1 MIMWT
6 VVPMDI
12 VFYQSEPPPAYE
24 ELIYAG
30 TNMLVEKLSPT
41 QCRIVRI
48 LTTNPADYLR
58 PEIQPGTVLNYQ
70 PSPE

>member
-12 VFYQSEPPPAYE
+12 VFNPAEPAPTYE
-24 ELIYAG
+24 ELNYNG

-41 QCRIVRI
+41 QCRIVR
-48 LTTNPADYLR
+48 LLSTNPADYLR
-58 PEIQPGTVLNYQ
+58 PDIQPGVVLNYRLL
-70 PSPE
+70 PE